1 MDLDT
6 QDKKVGS
13 FSSAA
18 FGNVAVAVAVF
29 LKNLKLFLLKFNIIY
44 TFWIVLIC

>member
-13 FSSAA
+13 FSSPLHDFNLTAVVRGRCCQLPAA
-18 FGNVAVAVAVF
+18 INQ
-29 LKNLKLFLLKFNIIY
+29 
-44 TFWIVLIC
+44 LIQ